1 MKNLLSFSILISVF
15 VCCGCSKMSKAEALA
30 KQEVVKCLY
39 VPESY
44 DPVETKLDSVF
55 SPGES
60 VETLNLVDQ
69 LLKLEN
75 KINDLDSQIREVKD
89 RLSFFPDYHEQFWK
103 NQIDKLN
110 QELSEKLNEYNNLI
124 TNYDN
129 LYGKINNLLNEE
141 QNFCGYKIYQKF
153 RCKNNN
159 GEITFSDV
167 IIYTDED
174 IQEVKAVSDCNEVN
188 PLLNA
193 ISNIRNR

>member
-1 MKNLLSFSILISVF
+1 MKNILFFCIFVSVF
-15 VCCGCSKMSKAEALA
+15 LCCGCSKMSKAEALA
-30 KQEVVKCLY
+30 KQEVLKYLY

-60 VETLNLVDQ
+60 VETLSLVDQ

-75 KINDLDSQIREVKD
+75 EINRLDSQIREVKD
-89 RLSFFPDYHEQFWK
+89 RLSFFPDSHDSFWEK
-103 NQIDKLN
+103 QIDNLN
-110 QELSEKLNEYNNLI
+110 LELSEKMDEYNALI
-124 TNYDN
+124 TDYDN
-129 LYGKINNLLNEE
+129 LYNKINNLLNAE
-141 QNFCGYKIYQKF
+141 QIFCGYKIYQRF

-167 IIYTDED
+167 VIYTDED
-174 IQEVKAVSDCNEVN
+174 IQEVKAVSDCDKLN

-193 ISNIRNR
+193 INNIKNR